1 MDKQKKEGILFPYLW
16 KYKFSYVLGLLT
28 LLIVDYMSL
37 YIPELT
43 GNIVDGLSLGEIDL
57 SGAGKLCLS
66 ILACAAIVALGRFLY
81 RYFIF
86 GTARKI
92 EYEIRNSMFA
102 KLETLS
108 QRFYNENKTGD
119 LMTHFIND
127 LQATRMAIG
136 PAIISMF
143 DAIVMTSMVLYKM
156 MFKVDLKLTLMTL
169 FPMLVIAVGGYYF
182 GEAFDKRFGEKQAAF
197 AKMSDH
203 VQESIS
209 GERVIKA
216 FTQEKLQ
223 LQAFAEIN
231 DNNRTKNL
239 RVVKL
244 MASAFPIL
252 ELVIG
257 TTYVVTLVYGG
268 YLTLHGEITLGS
280 FIAFNSYVGMLIW
293 PMIAFGDTITSVAQ
307 ARAALTRIRHIYDE
321 IPEIQEAPDCVDVD
335 TLHGDI
341 RFEDVSF
348 SYNAD
353 GNEVLSDIDVHIKA
367 GETLAVLG
375 RTGSGKTTFVNLL
388 TRMYDTTKGTIYIDG
403 YDIKKIPLKVLRESI
418 AYVPQDNFMF
428 SDTLLNN
435 IKFGNLDAT
444 MDEVIKACQDASIH
458 DNIMDF
464 PDQYETMVGE
474 RGVTLSGGQ
483 KQRSSIARALL
494 KKSPILIMDDS
505 LSAVDTDT
513 EGQILENL
521 TKLGITQTK
530 IMIAHR
536 VSTVQHADHILVLD
550 EGKIVEY
557 GTHDE
562 LMAKNGIFRSM
573 YDKQQLE
580 KELAKA

>member
-57 SGAGKLCLS
+57 SGAGKLCLL

-143 DAIVMTSMVLYKM
+143 DAIVMTFMVLYKM

-321 IPEIQEAPDCVDVD
+321 IPDIQEAPDCIDVD

>member
-1 MDKQKKEGILFPYLW
+1 MEKKQKGILFPYLW
-16 KYKFSYVLGLLT
+16 KYKFSYILGLLT
-28 LLIVDYMSL
+28 LLLVDYMSL
-37 YIPELT
+37 YIPQLT
-43 GNIVDGLSLGEIDL
+43 GDITDGLSTGTLDIK
-57 SGAGKLCLS
+57 GAGRLCLY
-66 ILACAAIVALGRFLY
+66 ILLCAAIIAAGRFLY

-86 GTARKI
+86 GSARKI
-92 EYEIRNSMFA
+92 ELEIRNSMFA

-143 DAIVMTSMVLYKM
+143 DAIVMTAMVLYTM
-156 MFKVDLKLTLMTL
+156 MFEVDLKLTLMTL
-169 FPMLVIAVGGYYF
+169 FPMLIIAVGGYFF

-197 AKMSDH
+197 AKMSDQ

-223 LQAFAEIN
+223 SKVFAEIN
-231 DNNRTKNL
+231 DNNRNKNL

-244 MASAFPIL
+244 MATAFPFL
-252 ELVIG
+252 EFVVG
-257 TTYVVTLVYGG
+257 TTYIITLVYGG
-268 YLTLHGEITLGS
+268 YLTLYGEITLGQ
-280 FIAFNSYVGMLIW
+280 FIAFNQYIGMLVW
-293 PMIAFGDTITSVAQ
+293 PMIAFGDMITSVAQ
-307 ARAALTRIRHIYDE
+307 ARAAIGRIRHIYDE
-321 IPEIQEAPDCVDVD
+321 VPDIQDAEDCVAVSEIK
-335 TLHGDI
+335 GDI

-348 SYNAD
+348 AYTKD
-353 GNEVLSDIDVHIKA
+353 GQTVLEDISIHVKP
-367 GETLAVLG
+367 GETLAILG
-375 RTGSGKTTFVNLL
+375 RTGAGKTTFVNLV
-388 TRMYDTTKGTIYIDG
+388 TRMYDTTNGTIYIDG
-403 YDIKKIPLKVLRESI
+403 HDIRKIPLMALRENI

-428 SDTLLNN
+428 SDTLVNN
-435 IKFGNLDAT
+435 IKFGNLDAS
-444 MDEVIKACQDASIH
+444 MDEVIEACEVACIH

-464 PDQYETMVGE
+464 PEKYETMVGE

-513 EGQILENL
+513 EAQILENL
-521 TKLGITQTK
+521 HKLNGQQTKL
-530 IMIAHR
+530 MIAHR

-580 KELAKA
+580 KELAKV

>member
-1 MDKQKKEGILFPYLW
+1 
-16 KYKFSYVLGLLT
+16 
-28 LLIVDYMSL
+28 
-37 YIPELT
+37 
-43 GNIVDGLSLGEIDL
+43 
-57 SGAGKLCLS
+57 
-66 ILACAAIVALGRFLY
+66 
-81 RYFIF
+81 
-86 GTARKI
+86 
-92 EYEIRNSMFA
+92 
-102 KLETLS
+102 
-108 QRFYNENKTGD
+108 
-119 LMTHFIND
+119 MTHFIND

-321 IPEIQEAPDCVDVD
+321 IPEIQEAPNCVDVD

>member
-464 PDQYETMVGE
+464 PDQYETTVGE

>member
-37 YIPELT
+37 SIPELT

-321 IPEIQEAPDCVDVD
+321 IPEIQEAPNCVDVD